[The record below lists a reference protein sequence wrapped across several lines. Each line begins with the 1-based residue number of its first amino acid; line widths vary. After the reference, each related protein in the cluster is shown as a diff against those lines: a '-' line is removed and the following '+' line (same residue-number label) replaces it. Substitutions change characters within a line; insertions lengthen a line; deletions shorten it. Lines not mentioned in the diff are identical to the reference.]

1 MRNHPGRIFST
12 VSARRWVALGATLPG
27 DGGRTG
33 VVSEELSE
41 VERVAL
47 AALGYSEAWLQSGL
61 LDRRRLADQY
71 ARFQAGG
78 TQKTVKYRSQALA
91 AWREG
96 GEPIDDAQLDAF
108 LALIGAESDAKLAQA
123 AIAALIESPRLRLDQ
138 LERIAGSDPKLMQRH
153 ESLIRRVWLTRRMG
167 DGVTDELFERVIESR
182 DPAIQTGLIRDS
194 RLSRKHA
201 ERLAKQG
208 ANPTIRDKAQAWF
221 QDKKYW
227 KPQ

>member
-1 MRNHPGRIFST
+1 MRNYPGRIFST
-12 VSARRWVALGATLPG
+12 VSVLRGIALRATLLG
-27 DGGRTG
+27 NGGRAG
-33 VVSEELSE
+33 AVSESISE
-41 VERVAL
+41 VEHAAL

-61 LDRRRLADQY
+61 LDRQLLADQY

-96 GEPIDDAQLDAF
+96 GEPILDAQLDAF
-108 LALIGAESDAKLAQA
+108 LSLMGAESDPKLAHA
-123 AIAALIESPRLRLDQ
+123 AIAELIQSPRLRLDQ
-138 LERIAGSDPKLMQRH
+138 LERIAGSDPELMRRH
-153 ESLIRRVWLTRRMG
+153 ESLIRRVWLTRRMD
-167 DGVTDELFERVIESR
+167 DGVTDELFERVIESG
-182 DPAIQTGLIRDS
+182 DASIQTGLIRDS

-201 ERLAKQG
+201 ELLAKRG

>member
-12 VSARRWVALGATLPG
+12 VSVLRGIAPRATLLE
-27 DGGRTG
+27 DGGRAG
-33 VVSEELSE
+33 VVSESISE
-41 VERVAL
+41 VERAAL

-61 LDRRRLADQY
+61 LDRQLLADQY

-138 LERIAGSDPKLMQRH
+138 LERIAASDPKLMRRH
-153 ESLIRRVWLTRRMG
+153 ESLIRRVWFTRRME
-167 DGVTDELFERVIESR
+167 DGVTDELFERVIEFR
-182 DPAIQTGLIRDS
+182 DAAIQTGLIRDS

-201 ERLAKQG
+201 EQLAKQG
-208 ANPTIRDKAQAWF
+208 ANPTIREKAQAWF
-221 QDKKYW
+221 QDKKSW